1 MKGYIGI
8 AEELDGQFRD
18 YCESHNLIYK
28 SVDDTGLY
36 RVSGSIFNMIKFI
49 CYIKKLHEKY
59 FKEIEA

>member
-1 MKGYIGI
+1 MKGYIEI

-28 SVDDTGLY
+28 SVDDDGLY
-36 RVSGSIFNMIKFI
+36 RVSGPVVNMVKFI
-49 CYIKKLHEKY
+49 YRMRKLHKDY